1 MGQAILP
8 KLLRCI
14 EETYPITIM
23 IQVTQHRIPDRKV
36 CCFRRNLGTLPIS
49 GHGSSSQSFQPKA
62 RQSITS
68 LTLAIL
74 RRFSLSTRFGIG
86 FAKSERSRKEM
97 NVMKTATAFLAASG
111 CKSAAHSETGQTD
124 KPAFNVVN

>member
-8 KLLRCI
+8 KLLRWKR
-14 EETYPITIM
+14 
-23 IQVTQHRIPDRKV
+23 TQYHDASYSSTEFRTERSAV
-36 CCFRRNLGTLPIS
+36 FRRNLGTLPII
-49 GHGSSSQSFQPKA
+49 GHGSSSQSFQSKA

-86 FAKSERSRKEM
+86 FAKSI
-97 NVMKTATAFLAASG
+97 G
-111 CKSAAHSETGQTD
+111 
-124 KPAFNVVN
+124 